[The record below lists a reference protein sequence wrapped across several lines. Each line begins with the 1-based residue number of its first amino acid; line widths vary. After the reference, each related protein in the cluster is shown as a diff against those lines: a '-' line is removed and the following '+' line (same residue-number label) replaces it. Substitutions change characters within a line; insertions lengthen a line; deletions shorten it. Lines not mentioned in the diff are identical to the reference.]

1 MANISAADVYKLRDM
16 TGVGVMDC
24 KKALVEAD
32 GDFDAAKD
40 ILRKKGQKL
49 ADKRAEREANE
60 GIVIAKISDDKT
72 FGAVMMLNCE
82 TDFVGKNEDF
92 IATANK
98 FINAGLEARVK
109 NMDEFMA
116 LTLEGQT
123 IADHVTDLLAKI
135 GEKITLSHYEVVE
148 AENVVF
154 YNHHSNRISALV
166 GLNKGGDAID
176 VAGKDVAMQIAAM
189 APVAI
194 DKDAVSEEIIKK
206 ELEVGMEQAREEG
219 KPEDMLEKIA
229 QGKLGKFFKEKTL
242 LSQAYIKDNS
252 MTVEQY
258 LKSVDND
265 LKVTKF
271 YRIALGE

>member
-1 MANISAADVYKLRDM
+1 MANITAADVYKLRDM

-24 KKALVEAD
+24 KKALVEAE
-32 GDFDAAKD
+32 GDFDAAID

-49 ADKRAEREANE
+49 ASKRAEREANE
-60 GIVIAKISDDKT
+60 GIVIAKISDDKS

-92 IATANK
+92 VANANK
-98 FINAGLEARVK
+98 FIDVAMEAK
-109 NMDEFMA
+109 AKSMDEFTA
-116 LTLEGQT
+116 LQIDGRT
-123 IADHVTDLLAKI
+123 IADHVIDLVGKI
-135 GEKITLSHYEVVE
+135 GEKITLSRYEIVE

-166 GLNKGGDAID
+166 GFNKGSEAID
-176 VAGKDVAMQIAAM
+176 IAGKDVAMQIAAM

-194 DKDAVSEEIIKK
+194 DKDDVSEEIIAK
-206 ELEVGMEQAREEG
+206 EIEVGKEQARQEG

-229 QGKLGKFFKEKTL
+229 QGKLGKFFKESTL
-242 LSQAYIKDNS
+242 LNQAFIKDNKS
-252 MTVEQY
+252 TVAEY
-258 LKSVDND
+258 LKSVDAD

-271 YRIALGE
+271 YRIALGA

>member
-32 GDFDAAKD
+32 GDFEAAKD

-60 GIVIAKISDDKT
+60 GIVVAKISDDSSY
-72 FGAVMMLNCE
+72 GAVMMLNCE
-82 TDFVGKNEDF
+82 TDFVAKNEDF
-92 IATANK
+92 IASANK
-98 FINAGLEARVK
+98 FVDAAIEARAK
-109 NMDEFMA
+109 SMDEFLA
-116 LTLEGQT
+116 LQVEGRT
-123 IADHVTDLLAKI
+123 IADNVTDLVGKI
-135 GEKITLSHYEVVE
+135 GEKITLSKYEVVE

-166 GLNKGGDAID
+166 GLNKSGEAIN

-194 DKDAVSEEIIKK
+194 DKDDVAPEIIEK
-206 ELEVGMEQAREEG
+206 ELEVGRDQAREEG
-219 KPEDMLEKIA
+219 KPEEMLDKIA

-252 MTVEQY
+252 MNIAQY
-258 LKSVDND
+258 LKSVDAD

-271 YRIALGE
+271 YRLALGE